1 MIFCIVVIW
10 TVVLVQGIALTSESG
25 EEKSV
30 EVFHTL
36 NLATTKGSVEVNAPI
51 NKLYLSQEEKKNV
64 LIDLAEELGITS
76 GFYVKEE
83 EKEDME
89 RVELR
94 WTMDEEK
101 VNLSITT
108 IHTPIEESNTA
119 KEDAKVENKNIENK
133 NYIQN
138 QYIYMTCEVKEDT
151 EKLLAYKTLM
161 EKMMNRRGLE
171 PSTNLNLVGRQSGE
185 LTSHEKQEITDRLF
199 HSLEA
204 TEVESVKEEELYTVY
219 GYSNLLKNTVAYG
232 ENEINLNLAFTYD
245 EEEKQTVFYL
255 SMPYIRTDY

>member
-1 MIFCIVVIW
+1 METKKRIEMLFCVVVIW
-10 TVVLVQGIALTSESG
+10 TVVIVQGIALTSESG

-30 EVFHTL
+30 EVFNTL
-36 NLATTKGSVEVNAPI
+36 KLATTKGSVEITAPI

-94 WTMDEEK
+94 WTMDKEK

-108 IHTPIEESNTA
+108 IHTPIEENSY
-119 KEDAKVENKNIENK
+119 K
-133 NYIQN
+133 QN
-138 QYIYMTCEVKEDT
+138 QYIYMICEVKEDT

-161 EKMMNRRGLE
+161 EKMMNRRGLA

-185 LTSHEKQEITDRLF
+185 LTSYEKKEITDRLF